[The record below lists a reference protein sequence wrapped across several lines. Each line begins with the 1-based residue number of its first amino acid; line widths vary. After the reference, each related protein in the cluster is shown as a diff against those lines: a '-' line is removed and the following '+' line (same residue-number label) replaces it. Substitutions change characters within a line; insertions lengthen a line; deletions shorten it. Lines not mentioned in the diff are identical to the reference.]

1 MMSSF
6 MVRQVNKNRKF
17 LTAVT
22 IIIVVQNTVSDF
34 WLMESSFSEITTEE
48 LPTLSHSI
56 EVELKTM
63 ITDNQNN
70 NYYQQ
75 QHI

>member
-1 MMSSF
+1 
-6 MVRQVNKNRKF
+6 MVRQVHKNRKF

-22 IIIVVQNTVSDF
+22 IIIVVQNTVSHF

-48 LPTLSHSI
+48 LPTPSHSI
-56 EVELKTM
+56 EVELKTT

>member
-1 MMSSF
+1 